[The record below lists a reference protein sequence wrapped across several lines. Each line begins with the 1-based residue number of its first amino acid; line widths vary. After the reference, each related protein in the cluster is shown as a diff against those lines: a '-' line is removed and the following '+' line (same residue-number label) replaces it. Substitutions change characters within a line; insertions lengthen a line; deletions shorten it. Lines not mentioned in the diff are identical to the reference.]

1 MSLLREVVTLSPST
15 VAPAMGKSVRRVYGA
30 MRTGRAEGE
39 VIRRFADWFSVHLS
53 NFGFQWGWKEW

>member
-1 MSLLREVVTLSPST
+1 VTLSPST